1 MKKEDD
7 RLIAGAAT
15 EDGGQGLPIKG
26 TGDRPTAGDGG
37 RGFFVDTQND
47 GAGGGRQGAVPAP
60 GWSWKRCQDCGA
72 VFCGGP
78 LARFCLDCRKAHV
91 AKSSKA
97 RRLCDIG
104 ARARWGGRGNRD

>member
-1 MKKEDD
+1 MHNAHWPE
-7 RLIAGAAT
+7 
-15 EDGGQGLPIKG
+15 
-26 TGDRPTAGDGG
+26 TGDNPSTAARSPSPASRGGLDGG
-37 RGFFVDTQND
+37 RILRCAQND

-60 GWSWKRCQDCGA
+60 GWSWKRCLDCEA

-91 AKSSKA
+91 ARSSRE

>member
-1 MKKEDD
+1 MKKEDG
-7 RLIAGAAT
+7 RLIAGAT
-15 EDGGQGLPIKG
+15 EDPKS
-26 TGDRPTAGDGG
+26 
-37 RGFFVDTQND
+37 
-47 GAGGGRQGAVPAP
+47 

-91 AKSSKA
+91 ARSSRE

-104 ARARWGGRGNRD
+104 ARARWGAKAKEEGRSEEPGKCNLPGGI

>member
-1 MKKEDD
+1 MKKEDG

-15 EDGGQGLPIKG
+15 EDGRQGSG
-26 TGDRPTAGDGG
+26 RPTAGDGG
-37 RGFFVDTQND
+37 RGFFADDQND

-91 AKSSKA
+91 ARSSRE

-104 ARARWGGRGNRD
+104 ARARWQKTKDE